1 MVTARV
7 ASIEDH
13 ATRIPPDTIRV
24 SHAIL
29 VNYPGPA
36 LLCDGIG
43 PPTALNAEGERLAAC
58 LLQLPQVSQLEKV
71 NELCAQAMRRGATL
85 KYMFSIDI
93 DGASQSIDAA
103 FMAVGDGNVVILGRT
118 ATLDVNMRTALVE
131 SRQRYKDL
139 VEISSDFAWE
149 TDANGIYTFVSPRGA
164 MGFAASEIVGRPAR
178 SFLYV
183 PDAVPQNFVFE
194 TEELLEHVELW
205 LKDATDN
212 PVCVLASAIPLRHA
226 DGSLTGVRGVCRD
239 VTADRVRENE
249 LTRHK
254 KREQII
260 SYIVEAVRN
269 EAKPGNMLN
278 AAVKSVS
285 QARSATSCAV
295 FKVGESG
302 KLTLAAKHGVVPN
315 GRHLA
320 AAINSLDRAIG
331 TQETLLDGFRILVE
345 PTHYR
350 EAPNG
355 ATLLCRSAATP
366 PWDDDDKLLL
376 QAVAGQLGIAL
387 QQINDQQE
395 LVRLSRTD
403 PLTGL
408 FNRRAFLQELR
419 PAMERTQRNR
429 ASSAILYLDLN
440 NFKHVNDTLG
450 HEAGDQVL
458 KRLSGILTGITRSYD
473 FVARLG
479 GDEFV
484 VWLENVD
491 KETAFRRARTV
502 LASKRILC
510 DSPIRTPGKQLGLSI
525 GIALFEH
532 DYPETPEEL
541 MSRADEAMYRAKNN
555 NKQDIA
561 IARHRRSGRHGA

>member
-1 MVTARV
+1 MTARV
-7 ASIEDH
+7 ASIAEH
-13 ATRIPPDTIRV
+13 TARVPPDMGAV
-24 SHAIL
+24 SRAIL

-36 LLCDGIG
+36 LWCDGIG

-58 LLQLPQVSQLEKV
+58 LTQGPQVSLLEKLK
-71 NELCAQAMRRGATL
+71 ELCAQVTRRGATL
-85 KYMFSIDI
+85 KYLFAIDI

-103 FMAVGDGNVVILGRT
+103 FIAVGDGDVIILGRA

-149 TDANGIYTFVSPRGA
+149 TDANGVFTFVSPRGA
-164 MGFAASEIVGRPAR
+164 LGFAASEIVGRPAR
-178 SFLYV
+178 SFLCD
-183 PDAVPQNFVFE
+183 PDTVPQNFAFE
-194 TEELLEHVELW
+194 TDELLEHVELW
-205 LKDATDN
+205 LKDATGN
-212 PVCVLASAIPLRHA
+212 PVCLLASAMPLRHA
-226 DGSLTGVRGVCRD
+226 DGSMSGVRGVCRD
-239 VTADRVRENE
+239 VTADRLRENE

-254 KREQII
+254 KRERII
-260 SYIVEAVRN
+260 AYIVEAVRN

-295 FKVGESG
+295 YKIGDSG
-302 KLTLAAKHGVVPN
+302 KLNLAAKHGALPN
-315 GRHLA
+315 SRHLA
-320 AAINSLDRAIG
+320 AAINGLDRSSG
-331 TQETLLDGFRILVE
+331 TRETLLDGFRILIE

-350 EAPNG
+350 GAPNG
-355 ATLLCRSAATP
+355 ATLLCRSATTP

-387 QQINDQQE
+387 QQIDDQQE
-395 LVRLSRTD
+395 LMRLSRTD

-408 FNRRAFLQELR
+408 FNRRAFLEELK
-419 PAMERTQRNR
+419 PAMERTRRNR

-450 HEAGDQVL
+450 HEAGDRVL
-458 KRLSGILTGITRSYD
+458 KRLPGILTGITRSYD

-491 KETAFRRARTV
+491 KETARRRALAV
-502 LASKRILC
+502 MASKRTLC

-525 GIALFEH
+525 GIAVFEH

-541 MSRADEAMYRAKNN
+541 MPRADEAMYRAKNN

-561 IARHRRSGRHGA
+561 IARHRRSGRHVA